1 MKILTPAE
9 IYELLP
15 DRLNTLAEARGFTVG
30 FELCQEMARSEP
42 YEARKAEFCRS
53 CAYPDRADALG
64 AQVLEQAA
72 RIAELEKEDENVVSS
87 INSSIEF
94 LRSSERAEHHLRIA
108 AESRLADY
116 GRSCR
121 CDGCAMS
128 FQAECPRVSEQ
139 IALEAAE
146 ERGARAFADWCDND
160 APCGGMEWTDEEG
173 DHPID
178 LEELIDRWLADR
190 AAKEG

>member
-72 RIAELEKEDENVVSS
+72 RIKELEQDSDFTKQWYAVRIKRIRDLLRGTELWTEYNCIMANGVANSSEPPRYGQLMNILRHNYEEEQKKNAAARHRIAELETAV
-87 INSSIEF
+87 
-94 LRSSERAEHHLRIA
+94 A
-108 AESRLADY
+108 
-116 GRSCR
+116 
-121 CDGCAMS
+121 
-128 FQAECPRVSEQ
+128 
-139 IALEAAE
+139 AAE
-146 ERGARAFADWCDND
+146 ERGARA
-160 APCGGMEWTDEEG
+160 
-173 DHPID
+173 
-178 LEELIDRWLADR
+178 
-190 AAKEG
+190 AKEG